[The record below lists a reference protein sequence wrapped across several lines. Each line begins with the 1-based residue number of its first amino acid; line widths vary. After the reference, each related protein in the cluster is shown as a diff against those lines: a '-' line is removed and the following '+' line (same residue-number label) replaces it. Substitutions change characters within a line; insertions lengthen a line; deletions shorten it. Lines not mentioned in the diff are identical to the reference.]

1 MTKVRETKLKELIK
15 EKIHNF
21 HKSTSS
27 RFIELDFLRGL
38 AIILMIFGHI
48 LWDLNHYKILPM
60 NGAIYSSLQG
70 FVPPLFFV
78 LVGMCLIIS
87 KKKIESKNTNDENEF
102 YKHLVI
108 RGLKI
113 FGLGMA
119 VTIISLIV
127 FSDKPVIFGVLHCIG
142 LSVIISA
149 PFLKY
154 RNYNILFVISI
165 LFAGLIISQISFE
178 NPNVFHLIFGLH
190 PSSIW
195 KYTVDY
201 FPLIPWFGITLLG
214 IVIGD
219 WLYCGEK
226 RMFKMPD
233 LSKYRPAKIFSWA
246 GQHSL
251 GLYLIHQPV
260 IAGTIILLLKV

>member
-1 MTKVRETKLKELIK
+1 MKEKEIKLKKVIK
-15 EKIHNF
+15 EKIRKV

-38 AIILMIFGHI
+38 AIILMIFGHV

-60 NGAIYSSLQG
+60 NDMIYSSLQS
-70 FVPPLFFV
+70 FVPPLFFI

-87 KKKIESKNTNDENEF
+87 KKRIENKNINDENEF
-102 YKHLVI
+102 YKHLVK

-113 FGLGMA
+113 FGLGVA
-119 VTIISLIV
+119 ITTISLAV
-127 FSDKPVIFGVLHCIG
+127 FPGKPIIFGVLHCIG
-142 LSVIISA
+142 LSVILSA

-154 RNYNILFVISI
+154 RNYNILFAISI
-165 LFAGLIISQISFE
+165 LFGGLIFSQISFE
-178 NPNVFHLIFGLH
+178 NPSVFHLIFGLH
-190 PSSIW
+190 PESIW
-195 KYTVDY
+195 HYTVDY
-201 FPLIPWFGITLLG
+201 FPLVPWFGITLLG

-226 RMFKMPD
+226 RMFKIPD
-233 LSKYRPAKIFSWA
+233 LSKYKPAKIFSWA

-251 GLYLIHQPV
+251 GLYLIHQPL
-260 IAGTIILLLKV
+260 IAGTIILFLGV